1 MFDIHKRTATCV
13 MMQKFTIFIVHR
25 PLSGNAWKFIEKI
38 TFSLM
43 LFDEVY

>member
-1 MFDIHKRTATCV
+1 MFYDAH
-13 MMQKFTIFIVHR
+13 FIVYR
-25 PLSGNAWKFIEKI
+25 PLSGNTFRFIEKI